1 MNRPIQGALS
11 TYSGDWSSGHVS
23 YLPKLAAPVGGKV
36 VGNSKVPSGIVSVV
50 PAVPKPLSKYS
61 ILPAD
66 RLLDRPIS
74 WAVKGLFPQ
83 KGLGLIYGA
92 SGAGKSFLAL
102 DLAAAIAEGRPWFG
116 HRTRAAPVI
125 YLCLEGAGGFLG
137 RIRAWEAANGRPL
150 TPLVGFIQEPFS
162 LLNPE
167 NVHELRKAIRQFAK
181 SNACDLGP
189 LVIVIDTL
197 NRAMPGGDENSSST
211 MSAALEAC
219 SLISETSD
227 GLTLVMHH
235 VGKDPDR
242 GARGHSSL
250 IAAVDASLVVVR
262 SGKGRFW
269 EAKKVKDGLDGT
281 RGDFELEAV
290 ALGVDA
296 DGDEV
301 SSCVVRSGDS
311 TICEAKAPEV
321 SASVRTALL
330 SLQAVLTQTGATA
343 NPSGNCL
350 VNLEDWRD
358 ALYKN
363 TTAMSSSGK
372 RNAFSR
378 AQKELQTL
386 GYVTVNGKSIEV
398 QGATLKLLV
407 ELFGA

>member
-1 MNRPIQGALS
+1 MNRPIQGALP
-11 TYSGDWSSGHVS
+11 TYSGAWSSGQVS

-36 VGNSKVPSGIVSVV
+36 VGNSKVPFGIVSVV
-50 PAVPKPLSKYS
+50 PAVRKQPGKYS
-61 ILPAD
+61 ILAASQ
-66 RLLDRPIS
+66 LQERPIS

-102 DLAAAIAEGRPWFG
+102 DLAAAIAEGRAWFG
-116 HRTRAAPVI
+116 HRTKASPVT

-150 TPLVGFIQEPFS
+150 TSLVGFIQEPFS

-227 GLTLVMHH
+227 GLTLVLHH

-250 IAAVDASLVVVR
+250 IAAADASLVVVR

-281 RGDFELEAV
+281 RGDFELDAV
-290 ALGVDA
+290 TLGVDA
-296 DGDEV
+296 DGDEI
-301 SSCVVRSGDS
+301 SSCVVRNGDS
-311 TICEAKAPEV
+311 ATCEAKAPEV
-321 SASVRTALL
+321 SASVRTALF

-343 NPSGNCL
+343 NPGGNSL

-363 TTAMSSSGK
+363 TTATSSSGK

-378 AQKELQTL
+378 ALHELQAV

>member
-1 MNRPIQGALS
+1 MNRPIQGALP
-11 TYSGDWSSGHVS
+11 TYSGAWSSGQVS
-23 YLPKLAAPVGGKV
+23 YLPKLAVLVGGKV
-36 VGNSKVPSGIVSVV
+36 VGNSKVPSSIVSVV
-50 PAVPKPLSKYS
+50 HAVPKQPGKYS
-61 ILPAD
+61 ILAASQ
-66 RLLDRPIS
+66 LQERPIS

-116 HRTRAAPVI
+116 HRTQAAPVI

-167 NVHELRKAIRQFAK
+167 NVLELRQAIRQFAK
-181 SNACDLGP
+181 SNTCVLGP
-189 LVIVIDTL
+189 PVIVIDTL
-197 NRAMPGGDENSSST
+197 NRAMPSGDENSSSA
-211 MSAALEAC
+211 MSAVLEAC
-219 SLISETSD
+219 SLISETSC
-227 GLTLVMHH
+227 GLTLLVHH

-281 RGDFELEAV
+281 RGDFELDAV
-290 ALGVDA
+290 TLGLDE

-311 TICEAKAPEV
+311 NICEAKAFEV

-330 SLQAVLTQTGATA
+330 SLQSLITQTGANG
-343 NPSGNCL
+343 NPEGNCL
-350 VNLEDWRD
+350 VDLEDWRD
-358 ALYKN
+358 ELYKS
-363 TTAMSSSGK
+363 TTATSSSGK
-372 RNAFSR
+372 RNAYSR
-378 AQKELQTL
+378 ALNELQVL
-386 GYVTVNGKSIEV
+386 GYVYVNGKSMEV
-398 QGATLKLLV
+398 QGTALKLLGQLV
-407 ELFGA
+407 GA

>member
-1 MNRPIQGALS
+1 MNRSIQSALP
-11 TYSGDWSSGHVS
+11 TYSSAWSCGQVS
-23 YLPKLAAPVGGKV
+23 YLQKLAAPVGGKV
-36 VGNSKVPSGIVSVV
+36 VGNFKVPSGIVSAV
-50 PAVPKPLSKYS
+50 PAVPKQPGKYS
-61 ILPAD
+61 ILAASQ
-66 RLLDRPIS
+66 LQERPIS

-116 HRTRAAPVI
+116 HRTKASPVT

-167 NVHELRKAIRQFAK
+167 NVLELRQAIRIFAK
-181 SNACDLGP
+181 TNACDLGP
-189 LVIVIDTL
+189 PVIVIDTL
-197 NRAMPGGDENSSST
+197 NRAMPGGDENSSSA
-211 MSAALEAC
+211 MGAALEAC

-227 GLTLVMHH
+227 GLTLLLHH

-269 EAKKVKDGLDGT
+269 EAKKVKDGLDGA

-290 ALGVDA
+290 KLGVDA

-301 SSCVVRSGDS
+301 SSCVVRSGNS
-311 TICEAKAPEV
+311 TTCEAKAPEV
-321 SASVRTALL
+321 STSVRTALF
-330 SLQAVLTQTGATA
+330 SLQAVLTQTKATA
-343 NPSGNCL
+343 NAGGNCV

-363 TTAMSSSGK
+363 TTAISSSGK

-378 AQKELQTL
+378 AQKELQAL

-398 QGATLKLLV
+398 QGAALKMLGQV
-407 ELFGA
+407 FAA